1 MVAGSCV
8 SLPFASVDPVLIKE
22 FAAPVVSQCECTHKS
37 PRSST
42 RNLSVEVSPPA
53 TLPCPI
59 VAYQMYLVK

>member
-8 SLPFASVDPVLIKE
+8 SLPFASVDPVLIRE
-22 FAAPVVSQCECTHKS
+22 LAAPVVSQCECTHKS
-37 PRSST
+37 P